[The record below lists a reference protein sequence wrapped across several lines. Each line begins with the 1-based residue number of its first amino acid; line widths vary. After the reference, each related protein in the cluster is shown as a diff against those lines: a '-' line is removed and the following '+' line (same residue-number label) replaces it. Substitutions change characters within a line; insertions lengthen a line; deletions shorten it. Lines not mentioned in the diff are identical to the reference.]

1 MNISIS
7 EWIKST
13 FGADEPDSYTL
24 KIYDS
29 SDSQNPIAEET
40 IDADN
45 YNSNYVSNKYSSKAP
60 KYKHTFKKND
70 AGEYY
75 WYSSEPYTE

>member
-45 YNSNYVSNKYSSKAP
+45 YNSNYVSNKYSPKAK